1 MEGRNDANPKPIDPV
16 LQDVT
21 TVDPRDEEEL
31 SGIYTGDGIVDPTS
45 QGFEGK
51 KKPSRINTEDIQTQR
66 YRSAM
71 TITMVSIGLVVL
83 VWLLDMIASGL
94 SITIGD
100 ATFKFA
106 TTHTTS
112 VIDLLKYVITAS
124 LSFYFGTT
132 ANKK

>member
-1 MEGRNDANPKPIDPV
+1 MEGRNDTNAKSNASAP
-16 LQDVT
+16 QDVPT
-21 TVDPRDEEEL
+21 CDPTDEEERPFFFRKPENT
-31 SGIYTGDGIVDPTS
+31 SIV
-45 QGFEGK
+45 GFSFSDK
-51 KKPSRINTEDIQTQR
+51 KPPSRINTEDIQTQR